1 MNKSIQQLQEVAL
14 KKIQEAKDLNALN
27 QLRIDYLG
35 KKGSV
40 QALMS
45 QMKELPK
52 EEKPV
57 FGQEVNTLKQSV
69 SKAIEQAQQILE
81 EKQLSA

>member
-57 FGQEVNTLKQSV
+57 FKTKCF
-69 SKAIEQAQQILE
+69 
-81 EKQLSA
+81 

>member
-35 KKGSV
+35 KK
-40 QALMS
+40 ALCR
-45 QMKELPK
+45 L
-52 EEKPV
+52 
-57 FGQEVNTLKQSV
+57 
-69 SKAIEQAQQILE
+69 
-81 EKQLSA
+81 

>member
-69 SKAIEQAQQILE
+69 SKAIEQAQQI
-81 EKQLSA
+81 